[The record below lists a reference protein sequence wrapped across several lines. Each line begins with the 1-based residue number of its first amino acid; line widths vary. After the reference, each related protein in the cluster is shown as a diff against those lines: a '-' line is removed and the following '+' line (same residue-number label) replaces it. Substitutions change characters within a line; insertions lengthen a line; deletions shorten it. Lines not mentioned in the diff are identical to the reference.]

1 MSWCE
6 PLGEKKACDW
16 GWGLW
21 LGPAVVWVMF
31 RGQGEIKA
39 WLTVRTGL
47 VLGGSRVGPL
57 LKHPDLWLP
66 GLLGQELSIVPGCD
80 HFHNTVCV
88 LLCPC
93 EGERSSPSSYRVCV
107 ILRRSGWLCE
117 REREGKRLVCVC
129 VCVCVCV
136 LETETWCLEI
146 AARRLALLFAFP
158 SLIWHPNCHME
169 EQNTLRFPKL
179 KSMLNQAGYV

>member
-1 MSWCE
+1 MEPKLNGSRRPASGEHTLMSWCE
-6 PLGEKKACDW
+6 LLGEKKACDW

-21 LGPAVVWVMF
+21 LCPAVVWVMF
-31 RGQGEIKA
+31 RGQWEIKA

-47 VLGGSRVGPL
+47 VLEGSRVGPL

-66 GLLGQELSIVPGCD
+66 GLLGQELSIVLGCD

-117 REREGKRLVCVC
+117 REKEAGVCVC
-129 VCVCVCV
+129 VCVCAWDRDVVSGNSSEEACSAVC
-136 LETETWCLEI
+136 L
-146 AARRLALLFAFP
+146 
-158 SLIWHPNCHME
+158 
-169 EQNTLRFPKL
+169 PKFDL
-179 KSMLNQAGYV
+179 TS